1 MRPEKHAVARITLQ
15 QVAAPELSHTLA
27 EAGEAAGRRRAG
39 AELHGRDW
47 KRQEA
52 EQHVDEVGARV
63 GEKDA
68 VPRAVHGELD
78 LDAGHS
84 SLAQHVLLPDPVAA
98 AAVQETMV
106 RSSVTLYA
114 SSAIGRRIQVMEK
127 MTHRES
133 GVLVKKR
140 RIGNLKSLMVV
151 PEYEETQRFWESAN
165 LPLRGP

>member
-1 MRPEKHAVARITLQ
+1 MGILTAIPGREACEKHAVARITLQ

-78 LDAGHS
+78 LDAAGHS
-84 SLAQHVLLPDPVAA
+84 PFCFQTLWLLQYEIQIQ
-98 AAVQETMV
+98 VQEAMV
-106 RSSVTLYA
+106 GSSVTLYA

-127 MTHRES
+127 ENDAS
-133 GVLVKKR
+133 GIRSSEEVRHWCLSS
-140 RIGNLKSLMVV
+140 IIFCNLW
-151 PEYEETQRFWESAN
+151 T
-165 LPLRGP
+165 

>member
-52 EQHVDEVGARV
+52 EQHV

-106 RSSVTLYA
+106 RSSVTLYV

-133 GVLVKKR
+133 GVVKKSG
-140 RIGNLKSLMVV
+140 IG
-151 PEYEETQRFWESAN
+151 A
-165 LPLRGP
+165 